1 MVQEAFGVAVD
12 RQRLIY
18 MGKLIPGNGTL
29 FEHGVKNETVVVLC
43 PKMDVVPITSDSPVE
58 TDGGNK
64 DTIASD
70 AAAEI
75 PWTCQYYEVGDI
87 VDVIDARSR
96 GWHEGRINEIVKCED
111 EVYYK
116 VSFLANSIEAPL
128 MVTKTD
134 IRPVARETIDPEN
147 VKPSDVVMINYNR
160 EEPNNR
166 GHWYDLHVETV
177 EKSVKTQQW
186 EIRGSI
192 RTGNEIFADKVLVP
206 FIDEIMKITTAKLI
220 SDRSAD
226 ENREMKIP
234 PTKTRKTAPFCS
246 KCKDNIRRKC
256 KECGCNE
263 CGGKEDPDQQICCDQ
278 CEYCYHM
285 GCLDPPLLNIPENE
299 WYCPSCKTDTTEIS
313 VTSQKRQVRIPQ
325 SSRDWGKGMACVGRS
340 QVCEIV
346 DKQHFGPIPGVDV
359 GTMWRYRIQC
369 SESGVHR
376 PPVSGIHGK
385 ANIGAF
391 SIVFAGGYEADDRGD
406 EFVYTGAGG
415 RDLSGNK
422 RTNKQSCDQTLTREN
437 RALALNCAAKF
448 NENGAEAKNWQEGK
462 PVRVVR
468 SYKLRKQ
475 SQFAPAEGLRYDG
488 VYKVVKYYQAKG
500 ESGFLEW
507 RYLMRRDDE
516 SPAPW
521 TKAGKARIEALGL
534 SMPPPK
540 DENDNRKEMK
550 RKRQSETVDEPETKK
565 KCFRPEQEV
574 VDAINMDTINDNV
587 WEELMSTMPDKPS
600 FLEAVKKKFTCAIC
614 MDLVRDPLTVECGHT
629 FCYSCVNRL
638 FDCLEEDGVPQCP
651 NCRHSLMAIAMME
664 ARKSAKNR
672 NLKNII
678 STLFAGYE

>member
-1 MVQEAFGVAVD
+1 MFITVRNTIDSSIVEFELSRNDDVSKLRKMVQEAFGVAVD

-18 MGKLIPGNGTL
+18 MGKL
-29 FEHGVKNETVVVLC
+29 
-43 PKMDVVPITSDSPVE
+43 
-58 TDGGNK
+58 
-64 DTIASD
+64 
-70 AAAEI
+70 
-75 PWTCQYYEVGDI
+75 VGDI

-166 GHWYDLHVETV
+166 GH
-177 EKSVKTQQW
+177 
-186 EIRGSI
+186 
-192 RTGNEIFADKVLVP
+192 
-206 FIDEIMKITTAKLI
+206 
-220 SDRSAD
+220 
-226 ENREMKIP
+226 
-234 PTKTRKTAPFCS
+234 
-246 KCKDNIRRKC
+246 
-256 KECGCNE
+256 
-263 CGGKEDPDQQICCDQ
+263 
-278 CEYCYHM
+278 
-285 GCLDPPLLNIPENE
+285 

-500 ESGFLEW
+500 ESGFFEW

-534 SMPPPK
+534 SMP
-540 DENDNRKEMK
+540 
-550 RKRQSETVDEPETKK
+550 
-565 KCFRPEQEV
+565 
-574 VDAINMDTINDNV
+574 
-587 WEELMSTMPDKPS
+587 
-600 FLEAVKKKFTCAIC
+600 
-614 MDLVRDPLTVECGHT
+614 
-629 FCYSCVNRL
+629 
-638 FDCLEEDGVPQCP
+638 
-651 NCRHSLMAIAMME
+651 
-664 ARKSAKNR
+664 
-672 NLKNII
+672 
-678 STLFAGYE
+678 